1 MGCAQFGMAGTM
13 KMLGEAAADGSSG
26 TTLRRSRCMDGF
38 EKVLNLA
45 SPATVSVD
53 DIRRH

>member
-1 MGCAQFGMAGTM
+1 MANAI
-13 KMLGEAAADGSSG
+13 LNCVIADGSSR
-26 TTLRRSRCMDGF
+26 TTLCRSRCMDKF

-45 SPATVSVD
+45 NPSTVSVD